1 MIWMGYIVILDSQSV
16 RAGKGLMERDFPQH
30 VHVLGI
36 QFLYDGIMQLWTH
49 IFHMRPHSMA
59 ILIFIGKKISFGK
72 VGVATY
78 FILF

>member
-1 MIWMGYIVILDSQSV
+1 MGYIFILDSQSV
-16 RAGKGLMERDFPQH
+16 RVGKRLVERESPQH

-36 QFLYDGIMQLWTH
+36 QFLYDDIVQLWTH
-49 IFHMRPHSMA
+49 IFHVRPHSMA
-59 ILIFIGKKISFGK
+59 RLIFIGKKISFGK